1 MDIWL
6 HYAFLNIR
14 DKSG

>member
-6 HYAFLNIR
+6 H
-14 DKSG
+14 

>member
-6 HYAFLNIR
+6 A
-14 DKSG
+14 KT

>member
-6 HYAFLNIR
+6 
-14 DKSG
+14 